1 MGHPRDG
8 GAHQDPPQGGTRGP
22 SSGGVGRTK
31 GRRSLIGVRT
41 PAISRDR
48 WLDCVFAVVLTVIG
62 VSSVLTKDP
71 TVAYDYP
78 PANAQ
83 LVLLAIGATLPIALR
98 RVTPYTAL
106 LVSAASITV
115 IMTLR
120 WNEGV
125 TPLGTLVLLY
135 SVAVYRKF
143 AVSLAG
149 LGTVV
154 GMFVLFALVG
164 APFFDNPAGVL
175 STFVFCVP
183 WGIGLSVRRQRLLRD
198 QATAQALAAER
209 ELAAAQERAVFA
221 ERLRI
226 ARELHDV
233 VSHTLSVIAVQ
244 SGVARHLSHAQPERV
259 EPALEAIETA
269 SRTAL
274 DDLRRMLGVLRE
286 ASSEGVDGGVHELT
300 PSPTLGDVDELV
312 ARHRESYGPVELT
325 IDPAVHQ
332 MPASVLLTVYRI
344 VQEALTN
351 ARKHAPRSPVRIDVA
366 STAGDITVLV
376 DNAATD
382 ALANASEPGFGLV
395 GMHERVALFGGEFEA
410 RPTSSGG
417 FRVRAHLPGVAGAE
431 SVIT

>member
-1 MGHPRDG
+1 MR
-8 GAHQDPPQGGTRGP
+8 
-22 SSGGVGRTK
+22 
-31 GRRSLIGVRT
+31 VRT
-41 PAISRDR
+41 PAIGRDR
-48 WLDCVFAVVLTVIG
+48 WLDCVFAVVATVIG

-83 LVLLAIGATLPIALR
+83 LVLLAIGSTLPIALR
-98 RVTPYTAL
+98 RISPYSAL
-106 LVSAASITV
+106 LVSAASITL
-115 IMTLR
+115 IMGLR

-135 SVAVYRKF
+135 SVAVYRTF

-149 LGTVV
+149 LGTVL
-154 GMFVLFALVG
+154 GMFVVFALMG
-164 APFFDNPAGVL
+164 APFFDNPAGAL

-183 WGIGLSVRRQRLLRD
+183 WGIGLSVRRQRLLRE
-198 QATAQALAAER
+198 QAMAQALAAER

-244 SGVARHLSHAQPERV
+244 SGVARHLAQAQPERV
-259 EPALEAIETA
+259 EPALEAIESA

-286 ASSEGVDGGVHELT
+286 APSDGRPDRMHELT
-300 PSPTLGDVDELV
+300 PSPSLGDVDELV
-312 ARHRESYGPVELT
+312 SRHRESYGPVELT
-325 IDPAVHQ
+325 IDPDVDR

-351 ARKHAPRSPVRIDVA
+351 ARKHAPRSPVRISVT
-366 STAGDITVLV
+366 STAGDITVVV

-382 ALANASEPGFGLV
+382 LLASAREPGFGLV
-395 GMHERVALFGGEFEA
+395 GMRERVALFGGEFEA
-410 RPTSSGG
+410 RPTSGGG
-417 FRVRAHLPGVAGAE
+417 FRVRAHLPGVAKAE
-431 SVIT
+431 TVTT

>member
-1 MGHPRDG
+1 MGMK
-8 GAHQDPPQGGTRGP
+8 A
-22 SSGGVGRTK
+22 
-31 GRRSLIGVRT
+31 

-48 WLDCVFAVVLTVIG
+48 WLDCVLAAVATVIG

-78 PANAQ
+78 PANSQ
-83 LVLLAIGATLPIALR
+83 LVLLAIGSTLPLALR
-98 RVTPYTAL
+98 RVYPYTSL

-115 IMTLR
+115 IMSLR

-135 SVAVYRKF
+135 SLAVYRRF

-149 LGTVV
+149 LGTVL
-154 GMFVLFALVG
+154 GMFVLFAFMG

-183 WGIGLSVRRQRLLRD
+183 WGIGLSVRRQRLLRE
-198 QATAQALAAER
+198 QATTKALAAER
-209 ELAAAQERAVFA
+209 QLAAAAERAVLA

-244 SGVARHLSHAQPERV
+244 SGVARHLARVQPERV
-259 EPALEAIETA
+259 QPALEAIESA

-286 ASSEGVDGGVHELT
+286 PPSEEVDGTQHRLA
-300 PSPTLGDVDELV
+300 PSPTLDDVEELV
-312 ARHRESYGPVELT
+312 ARHRESYGPVELA
-325 IDPAVHQ
+325 IHPSLKQ

-351 ARKHAPRSPVRIDVA
+351 ARKHAPRSPVRISLA
-366 STAGDITVLV
+366 ATAGDITVVV
-376 DNAATD
+376 DTGATD
-382 ALANASEPGFGLV
+382 VPSNATEPGFGLL
-395 GMHERVALFGGEFEA
+395 GMRERVGLFGGDFEA
-410 RPTSSGG
+410 GPISDGG
-417 FRVRAHLPGVAGAE
+417 FRVRAHLPGVVRAE
-431 SVIT
+431 PVTT